1 MKTVN
6 RHVMDLID
14 WDSGESFEHTD
25 PEKYLWFCVMDR
37 AFRDIGDEE
46 VDQEDLEKWFFD
58 TKKYEM
64 GSFNWICDCIG
75 FDRSAVRSRAEYFFQ
90 EVEETG
96 KTSYLPMMKEG
107 RE

>member
-58 TKKYEM
+58 TKNMKWDR
-64 GSFNWICDCIG
+64 SIG
-75 FDRSAVRSRAEYFFQ
+75 FVIVLVLIVLLLEAEPNIFFRRWKKQ
-90 EVEETG
+90 V
-96 KTSYLPMMKEG
+96 KLVICQ
-107 RE
+107 